1 MRILADPRRGL
12 LALTAGLAALLT
24 AAPAAAQSV
33 RDVVSKS
40 VSVGRD
46 AASLQLE
53 FEDGE
58 TLNVALTEGRVRID
72 GEQVGT
78 FQAGDALDSAW
89 RTLLGFAVALDD
101 GPLART
107 LADWSPPDDLPDAS
121 ADLALRIDEALEE
134 AFLQEVP
141 ELPEIP
147 EVAEAPAAPDAS
159 LALRSLV
166 SLLDRTDALAGLAEA
181 LDDVDLDDVRLSVGE
196 DLTIRE
202 GEDVDG
208 TVLVVDGDLE
218 VAGRVRGDV
227 VVVDGDVR
235 LAPGGRI
242 DGDVRY
248 ADGTVVDQGGRVDGD
263 IVRVETVDREMER
276 RIRDEIRSEI
286 RSEIRAATRDRDHR
300 GDSIVG
306 RAFGGVGGALGRL
319 FTVLVVAFVGAL
331 VVHFAGPNLDAV
343 AETARRTPGRA
354 LVVGTAGA
362 FLVLPAFVLGIVAL
376 AISIIGI
383 PALILWIPLFP
394 VAVILGGGLGYLAV
408 FRNLGVWVARQRFP
422 YLGWV
427 RITNPVTLVAGGAL
441 AVAAPSIA
449 AELVSVFPW
458 TGALEVV
465 LRTTAFVL
473 SAVVGLMGFGAVLL
487 TRAGRKPEFFDDD
500 LFGGW
505 EPRRPRSGPGPDSAA
520 DESVWA
526 DVEAAAD
533 EVAEVVDEAVDAA
546 GDAAHDAVDAVD
558 DALDEVA
565 DAVDDAVH
573 DVTDAVDE
581 ALDDAAEAADDA
593 VGDDWDSRRGDPHD

>member
-12 LALTAGLAALLT
+12 LALTAGLTALLT
-24 AAPAAAQSV
+24 AAPVAAQSV

-58 TLNVALTEGRVRID
+58 TLNVALADGRVRID
-72 GEQVGT
+72 GEQIGT
-78 FQAGDALDSAW
+78 FQAGDALDAAW

-107 LADWSPPDDLPDAS
+107 LTDWSPPDDLPDAS
-121 ADLALRIDEALEE
+121 ADLALRIDDALEA
-134 AFLQEVP
+134 AFLRAQPVP
-141 ELPEIP
+141 ALPAVP
-147 EVAEAPAAPDAS
+147 EVAAAPAAPDAS

-196 DLTIRE
+196 DLTIGD
-202 GEDVDG
+202 GEEVEG
-208 TVLVVDGDLE
+208 TVLVVDGDLD

-227 VVVDGDVR
+227 VVVDGDIR

-248 ADGTVVDQGGRVDGD
+248 ADGTVVDQGGRVDGE
-263 IVRVETVDREMER
+263 IVRVETVDRDMER
-276 RIRDEIRSEI
+276 RIRDELRSEI
-286 RSEIRAATRDRDHR
+286 RNEIRAATRDRGDR
-300 GDSIVG
+300 GGSSIVG
-306 RAFGGVGGALGRL
+306 RAFGGVGGALGHL

-354 LVVGTAGA
+354 MVVGTAGA

-394 VAVILGGGLGYLAV
+394 VAVVLGGGLGYLAV

-465 LRTTAFVL
+465 LRTTAFML

-505 EPRRPRSGPGPDSAA
+505 EPRRPRPGPGPDSAA

-533 EVAEVVDEAVDAA
+533 EVAEVVDEAMDAA
-546 GDAAHDAVDAVD
+546 SEAAHDAVDAVD
-558 DALDEVA
+558 EALHHATDEVDDALDDAA
-565 DAVDDAVH
+565 DAVDDALG
-573 DVTDAVDE
+573 DEWDA
-581 ALDDAAEAADDA
+581 
-593 VGDDWDSRRGDPHD
+593 RRGDSHD